1 VFPRDAQL
9 VHDSLAS
16 DDKRLEMIPG
26 DHYLLEPADARDKV
40 ADIIAA
46 WLREKA

>member
-16 DDKRLEMIPG
+16 DDKRLEMIQG

-40 ADIIAA
+40 ADIIAS
-46 WLREKA
+46 WLAEKA